1 MLASRSRVGIVTK
14 KRLPYICPE
23 CRHNVFLSAF
33 LGHNRRQRLS
43 TPANATRQ
51 LRQQRRSFYTLS
63 SCLASLETS
72 QPSQP
77 CIDAFQDITLGA
89 AATTRSSS
97 SPAKNPAVPPNSLIR
112 NHLRAWSAENNKKKR
127 KEADANS
134 DSLPL
139 KRLTVLPNSLFIE
152 EASLADNTLGEDED
166 VGAGDL
172 PETWEDAVEGG
183 NVPHLDPGDLIW
195 WQPGKYTAGAGRFA
209 RSQLAIFLGTLGWQ
223 RQYLLLDGRWV
234 VEKSVQQPSPRFK
247 QFASQQ
253 EVDQIRKHLPVKPLE
268 MQAADFEVKMGYSF
282 AGDIPSADAE
292 TLTTRLA
299 RFIDDMSTWRR
310 ENLALLDSL
319 YERIA
324 DGERHISLSYE
335 QVVTKLLGVKYSEVP
350 PAALFTIY
358 RTLRRKHVAQITIL
372 KKTHYPSATV
382 AIMPKRLA
390 QRFDQVCTW
399 AREYQEAAAAAAMG
413 KDVTGALA
421 RNPLSSFVAKARR
434 LILKSRALRSP
445 TTIGSLGPSSI
456 QPADLGNGKIPV
468 KDNDETFSE
477 EDKMFLEFLWDC
489 YVRYPPP
496 DNNRNLAIAS
506 LILRAIGA
514 YPKLR
519 LDQNMGCL
527 LLQELGTLP
536 PWFLRS
542 DHNVTLEIPG
552 GRASHDLTRIY
563 DEADLFCHRLGLS
576 KTLDHGLLVDSMAS
590 LRHSFDHLP
599 VYCIDAGETNVRE
612 DGFSI
617 EPSTEIPGAYWIH
630 GHVSHPTAFIDPE
643 HIIAQR
649 ALKLTGSVFHNTYV
663 ARMVPDSFAR
673 TLSLRSGSP
682 AITVSTLLTEAG
694 DVVDIKIR
702 PTTLRNVIHLSNAAV
717 EHILGKPEYEA
728 ATLSLGPQAG
738 LPPKSLQQAAPADI
752 EEARTHLSELQMLE
766 KLLLARE
773 ESRRRIVAVAPDWEV
788 QGSLSTQSYV
798 HIRGS
803 RFDEESLFRSQQY
816 QGDPSIRITVSRY
829 MRLNRVKEMPQ
840 YVTLTALCGD
850 LVAESAGKWFQDR
863 KLPAC
868 FFGSSYTADFPPS
881 KLNKLGRGEHAEY
894 PSGKLSSSP
903 IPHVH
908 KSHQVHLWFS
918 NPLRRYPDLMAHW
931 QVDAYLRAEASGAI
945 QPGDPGDSDDKLKL
959 PISKEKVDEFIV
971 EHSPRMYEWAREITR
986 AERRHWITQALFR
999 AFHFREAELPH
1010 VWDVNVTSVNSTR
1023 TRPDD
1028 SGLRGVLLPFN
1039 VYAVILASNEGWEKG
1054 VKFRSFLPVK
1064 LELVDLVRKTVVV
1077 RPVGHPSETYTQSG
1091 AIHIAPKTHPKPSN
1105 DAQSYEAPSSEAAR
1119 TSEDA
1124 EST

>member
-1 MLASRSRVGIVTK
+1 MLASRSHAGNVTK
-14 KRLPYICPE
+14 KRLRYICPE
-23 CRHNVFLSAF
+23 CQTNALLSTFFRHNQRKRLQASKPTRLQF
-33 LGHNRRQRLS
+33 RQHGKR
-43 TPANATRQ
+43 
-51 LRQQRRSFYTLS
+51 FGTLS
-63 SCLASLETS
+63 SSLASLETS
-72 QPSQP
+72 QAPAP
-77 CIDAFQDITLGA
+77 VDTFRDITLGPS
-89 AATTRSSS
+89 ATPRSSS
-97 SPAKNPAVPPNSLIR
+97 SSSTNPAVTSDSVIR

-134 DSLPL
+134 DSPKL
-139 KRLTVLPNSLFIE
+139 KRLSVLPNSLFIE
-152 EASLADNTLGEDED
+152 EASLADNTLGEDEEL
-166 VGAGDL
+166 GAGDL
-172 PETWEDAVEGG
+172 PEVWEDVVEGG

-223 RQYLLLDGRWV
+223 RQYLLSDGRWV

-253 EVDQIRKHLPVKPLE
+253 EIDQIRKHLPVKPLE
-268 MQAADFEVKMGYSF
+268 MQATDFEVKMGYSF
-282 AGDIPSADAE
+282 AGDTPSVDSE
-292 TLTTRLA
+292 TLITRLA
-299 RFIDDMSTWRR
+299 QFIDEMSTWRR

-319 YERIA
+319 YDRIA
-324 DGERHISLSYE
+324 DEERYISLSYE
-335 QVVTKLLGVKYSEVP
+335 QVVSKLLAVKYSEVP

-358 RTLRRKHVAQITIL
+358 RTLRRKHVAQITVL

-390 QRFDQVCTW
+390 RRFDQVCTW
-399 AREYQEAAAAAAMG
+399 AREYQEAAASAAMG

-434 LILKSRALRSP
+434 LILKSRTLRSP
-445 TTIGSLGPSSI
+445 TTIGSLGPSSL
-456 QPADLGNGKIPV
+456 QATDLENGKIPV
-468 KDNDETFSE
+468 KENDEAFTE

-552 GRASHDLTRIY
+552 GRGSHELTRVY
-563 DEADLFCHRLGLS
+563 DDADRFCHKIGLS

-590 LRHSFDHLP
+590 LRQDFGHLP
-599 VYCIDAGETNVRE
+599 VYCIDAGETNIRE

-617 EPSTEIPGAYWIH
+617 EPSSEIPGAYWIH

-649 ALKLTGSVFHNTYV
+649 ALKLTESVFHNTYV
-663 ARMVPDSFAR
+663 ARMVPDSFTR

-682 AITVSTLLTEAG
+682 AITVSTLFTEAG
-694 DVVDIKIR
+694 DVKDIKIR
-702 PTTLRNVIHLSNAAV
+702 PTTLRNVIYLSNAAV
-717 EHILGKPEYEA
+717 EYVLGKPEYEA

-752 EEARTHLSELQMLE
+752 EKARTHISDLQRLE

-773 ESRRRIVAVAPDWEV
+773 ESRRRSVAVAPDWEV

-798 HIRGS
+798 HITGS
-803 RFDEESLFRSQQY
+803 RFDEDSLFRSQQY
-816 QGDPSIRITVSRY
+816 QGDPAIRITVSRY

-868 FFGSSYTADFPPS
+868 FFGSSYAADFPPA
-881 KLNKLGRGEHAEY
+881 KLNKLARGEHAEY
-894 PSGKLSSSP
+894 PLGKLSSSP

-945 QPGDPGDSDDKLKL
+945 QPGDPGDELQL
-959 PISKEKVDEFIV
+959 PISKEMVDKFIL
-971 EHSPRMYEWAREITR
+971 EHSPKMYEWAREISR
-986 AERRHWITQALFR
+986 NERKHWITQALFR
-999 AFHFREAELPH
+999 AFHFREADLPE

-1054 VKFRSFLPVK
+1054 VKYRSFLPVK

-1077 RPVGHPSETYTQSG
+1077 RAVGPPSETYTQSG
-1091 AIHIAPKTHPKPSN
+1091 PIHITPNARSRTSD
-1105 DAQSYEAPSSEAAR
+1105 DAEASDAASSE
-1119 TSEDA
+1119 
-1124 EST
+1124 

>member
-1 MLASRSRVGIVTK
+1 MLASRNHAGNVTK
-14 KRLPYICPE
+14 KPLRYICLE
-23 CRHNVFLSAF
+23 CRTHAL
-33 LGHNRRQRLS
+33 LS
-43 TPANATRQ
+43 TFLWRNQGNRSTASAPIRGQFRQ
-51 LRQQRRSFYTLS
+51 HGKPFSTLS
-63 SCLASLETS
+63 PRLASLETS
-72 QPSQP
+72 RTSSDTFRNIPLSPS
-77 CIDAFQDITLGA
+77 
-89 AATTRSSS
+89 TTARGPSSS
-97 SPAKNPAVPPNSLIR
+97 STNTAVSSDSVIR

-127 KEADANS
+127 KEADAHS
-134 DSLPL
+134 DSLKP

-152 EASLADNTLGEDED
+152 EASLSDNTLGEDAES
-166 VGAGDL
+166 GADDL

-223 RQYLLLDGRWV
+223 RQYLLSDGRWV
-234 VEKSVQQPSPRFK
+234 VEKSVQQPSPRYK

-253 EVDQIRKHLPVKPLE
+253 EIEQVRKHLPVKPLE
-268 MQAADFEVKMGYSF
+268 MQATGFDVKMGYSF
-282 AGDIPSADAE
+282 AGDLPSIDSE
-292 TLTTRLA
+292 TLISRLA
-299 RFIDDMSTWRR
+299 QFVDDMSTWRR
-310 ENLALLDSL
+310 ENMALLDSL

-324 DGERHISLSYE
+324 NEDRYISLSYE
-335 QVVTKLLGVKYSEVP
+335 QVVNKLLGVKYSEAP

-358 RTLRRKHVAQITIL
+358 RTLRRKHAAQITVL
-372 KKTHYPSATV
+372 KKIHYPSATV
-382 AIMPKRLA
+382 AILPKSLA
-390 QRFDQVCTW
+390 RRFDQVCTW

-413 KDVTGALA
+413 KDVAGALA
-421 RNPLSSFVAKARR
+421 RNPLTTFVTKARR
-434 LILKSRALRSP
+434 LILKSRTLRSP

-456 QPADLGNGKIPV
+456 QPTDLEDGKIPV
-468 KDNDETFSE
+468 KENDETFTE
-477 EDKMFLEFLWDC
+477 QDKMFLEFLWDC

-552 GRASHDLTRIY
+552 GRGSHELTRIY
-563 DEADLFCHRLGLS
+563 DEADRFCHDSGLS
-576 KTLDHGLLVDSMAS
+576 KSLDHGLLVDSMAS
-590 LRHSFDHLP
+590 LRQDFDHLP
-599 VYCIDAGETNVRE
+599 VYCIDAGETNIRE

-617 EPSTEIPGAYWIH
+617 GLSSEIPGAYWIH
-630 GHVSHPTAFIDPE
+630 GHVSHPTAFIDPD

-649 ALKLTGSVFHNTYV
+649 ALKLTASVFHNTYV
-663 ARMVPDSFAR
+663 ARMVPDSFTRA
-673 TLSLRSGSP
+673 LSLRSGSP
-682 AITVSTLLTEAG
+682 AITVSTLITEDG
-694 DVVDIKIR
+694 DVKDIQIR
-702 PTTLRNVIHLSNAAV
+702 PTTLRNVIHLTNAAV
-717 EHILGKPEYEA
+717 EQVLGKPEYEA

-752 EEARTHLSELQMLE
+752 EKAQAYLDDLQRLE
-766 KLLLARE
+766 KYLLARE
-773 ESRRRIVAVAPDWEV
+773 ESRRRSVAVAPDWEV

-798 HIRGS
+798 HITGS
-803 RFDEESLFRSQQY
+803 RFDEDSLFRSQQY
-816 QGDPSIRITVSRY
+816 QGDPAIRITVSRY

-868 FFGSSYTADFPPS
+868 FFGSSYAADFPPS

-931 QVDAYLRAEASGAI
+931 QADAYLRAEASGAI
-945 QPGDPGDSDDKLKL
+945 QPGDPGDKVNL
-959 PISKEKVDEFIV
+959 PISKELVDKFIV
-971 EHSPRMYEWAREITR
+971 EHSPRMYEWAREISR
-986 AERRHWITQALFR
+986 NERKHWITQALFR
-999 AFHFREAELPH
+999 AFHFREAELPE
-1010 VWDVNVTSVNSTR
+1010 VWDVNVTSVNSTH

-1054 VKFRSFLPVK
+1054 VKYRSFLPVK
-1064 LELVDLVRKTVVV
+1064 LELVDLVQKTVVV
-1077 RPVGHPSETYTQSG
+1077 RAVGPPSETYTQSG
-1091 AIHIAPKTHPKPSN
+1091 SIHITPKVHSMVSN
-1105 DAQSYEAPSSEAAR
+1105 GAESSEAGP
-1119 TSEDA
+1119 SEEVDPAKDA
-1124 EST
+1124 ETA